1 MVVSTSFLNVKIFSP
16 ENSKSLQSN
25 LRKNPRKKIQKR
37 NGYQLISNQS
47 SNEFAVE
54 NYFEFDGKYW
64 TRESFLQMATYAL
77 VVYQSLDN
85 SMISKEARKQVVK
98 LLKLGI
104 NDEQYMYATLVGLKR
119 YHLNK
124 EKTCIIFE

>member
-1 MVVSTSFLNVKIFSP
+1 MVVLTYFFECDNIFTKKFKKSPVKS
-16 ENSKSLQSN
+16 EKKSK
-25 LRKNPRKKIQKR
+25 KNPQKR
-37 NGYQLISNQS
+37 NGYQLISTQS
-47 SNEFAVE
+47 SNEFPVE
-54 NYFEFDGKYW
+54 NYFEFNGKYW

-77 VVYQSLDN
+77 VVYQSLEN
-85 SMISKEARKQVVK
+85 SMISKETRKQVIK